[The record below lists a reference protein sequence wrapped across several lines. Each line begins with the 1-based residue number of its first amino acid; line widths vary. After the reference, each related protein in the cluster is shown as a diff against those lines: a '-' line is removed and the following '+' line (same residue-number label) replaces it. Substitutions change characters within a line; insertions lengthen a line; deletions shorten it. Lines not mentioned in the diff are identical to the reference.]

1 MKHRIAL
8 VPALVLTLGIVVTP
22 GAAEQGQAA
31 AATGVDY
38 ALLID
43 NTGTMRQAERAPMTL
58 AALDRFLD
66 LLGPGDRV
74 TVFSY
79 GEVARPILS
88 SYAVEIMD
96 GSIRESVRRELSFT
110 FDADRTDITAGVDL
124 VWHERQR
131 IFPRHYGGE
140 SGAVIVLL
148 TDGKLLP
155 VYDDY
160 SEYDSI
166 YRESRARL
174 LDLARAFG
182 HDGVPI
188 HVIGLGSSD
197 EIDVPHLKSIAE
209 WSGGASYHVTAP
221 RDLPD
226 VYADIWETTRPEET
240 IAEADESPTE
250 GSLWGVRESA
260 SGGGRASRAATTAV
274 LTSQAE
280 VFDLASRITTG
291 AVAVF
296 LGVVIV
302 GTRKRQA
309 WTQCFS
315 RAIGHQEQRVRG
327 YLKPVDPPGAQT
339 ARAIIGIE
347 NPGVPT
353 VEIGCGTEYASFATD
368 TLIEFEGTRDG
379 TAPTIRVIRGE
390 VTVDGTAVADDRKL
404 RDGEVI
410 AFEGAMY
417 MYLRGNRR

>member
-1 MKHRIAL
+1 MSQRIVL
-8 VPALVLTLGIVVTP
+8 FPALVLALGILLSP
-22 GAAEQGQAA
+22 GAADRALAA
-31 AATGVDY
+31 ASSGVDY

-43 NTGTMRQAERAPMTL
+43 NTGSMDRDERGSMTL

-66 LLGPGDRV
+66 LMGPGDRV

-79 GEVARPILS
+79 GEVARPVLT

-96 GSIRESVRRELSFT
+96 GSIRESVRKQLDFS

-124 VWHERQR
+124 VWRERDR
-131 IFPRHYGGE
+131 IFPRHYGDHGD
-140 SGAVIVLL
+140 AVIVLL

-160 SEYDSI
+160 SEYDRT
-166 YRESRARL
+166 YRESRSRL
-174 LDLARAFG
+174 LDLARSFG

-188 HVIGLGSSD
+188 HVIGLGPAE
-197 EIDVPHLKSIAE
+197 EIDLPHLKSIAE
-209 WSGGASYHVTAP
+209 WSGGASYHVAAP

-226 VYADIWETTRPEET
+226 VCVGIWKSTRPQEAV
-240 IAEADESPTE
+240 AEADEAPAQ
-250 GSLWGVRESA
+250 GSLWGIRESA
-260 SGGGRASRAATTAV
+260 SGGDRPSRGAQTAG
-274 LTSQAE
+274 LASQAD
-280 VFDLASRITTG
+280 VFDLASRIATG

-296 LGVVIV
+296 LGVVVV

-309 WTQCFS
+309 WTQYFS

-353 VEIGCGTEYASFATD
+353 LEIGCGTEYADFATD

-379 TAPTIRVIRGE
+379 TAPLIRVIRGE
-390 VTVDGTAVADDRKL
+390 VTVDGTPVTDDRKL

-410 AFEGAMY
+410 AFEGAVY
-417 MYLRGNRR
+417 MYLRGSRR